1 MLGAKSRSIQTL
13 RERVPFPALLT
24 EQIWS
29 AIGRSEHSTLF
40 TSPTCSASHNKD
52 RLRLTSLVGK
62 RQTSISAIALSKGFP
77 ITGRLV
83 ITIST

>member
-1 MLGAKSRSIQTL
+1 MLGAKSRSIKTL

-24 EQIWS
+24 EQIWP
-29 AIGRSEHSTLF
+29 AIGQSEHSTCF
-40 TSPTCSASHNKD
+40 TSPVYSASHNKD
-52 RLRLTSLVGK
+52 RLILTSLVGK
-62 RQTSISAIALSKGFP
+62 KGNVHLYNRIEQSIP